1 MYRDLNWVTDY
12 CRITYDDLDKVKEDF
27 NLSSFYSP
35 MYEYVILATTTA
47 MDDPIWEIYQVS

>member
-12 CRITYDDLDKVKEDF
+12 CRITYDGLDKVKEDF

-47 MDDPIWEIYQVS
+47 MDNPIWEIYQVS